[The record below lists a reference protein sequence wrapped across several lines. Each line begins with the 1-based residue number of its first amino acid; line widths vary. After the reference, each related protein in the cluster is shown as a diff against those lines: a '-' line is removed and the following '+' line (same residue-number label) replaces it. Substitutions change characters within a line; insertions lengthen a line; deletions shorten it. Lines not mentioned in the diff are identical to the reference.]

1 MRLHDVL
8 DYQARERPSAEFAI
22 QGDRRLTYR
31 EALLEV
37 HQLAHALVSAGLQI
51 GDRVAILAKNRLES
65 LLLYFAASKTGVV
78 PVPLNYRLAPPEWA
92 YILQDAQVKLLIAAE
107 EYLPAIDGIRSE
119 LTCLAHGIA
128 LTERPPG
135 SWRKYS
141 QWIASQATTA
151 PACPITDDLDVYQ
164 MYTSGTTGHPKGVVL
179 THRAVSAHLAQ
190 LTLALG
196 HRSGERCLLVVPLYH
211 AAGALTSFLAVWG
224 GGSLYLQ
231 QDFVPGAV
239 VHALSDAQI
248 GWTVLVPAMIQA
260 CLVAVPDV
268 AARRYEALR
277 LMGYGA
283 SPIAES
289 TLRRA
294 MAVFA
299 CDFVQAYGM
308 TETTAAL
315 TQLLP
320 ADHQRALREKPTLL
334 LSAGRPLPGTEV
346 RIVDTQ
352 DRPVPVGTVG
362 EIVARG
368 PQLMRGYWHQPE
380 ASAEALRGGWMHT
393 GDAGRL
399 DDEGYLYIHD
409 RITDMIVSGGE
420 NVYPQK
426 VEQVLFQHP
435 AIADAAVI
443 GVPDAQWGETVKAIV
458 VVRPGMTATAEELI
472 AFCRGQ
478 LGGFERPRSVDMVA
492 ELPRNPSGK
501 VLKWV
506 LREPHWT
513 GHQRRV
519 AGA

>member
-8 DYQARERPSAEFAI
+8 DYQARERPTAEFAV
-22 QGDRRLTYR
+22 QGNPRLTYR

-78 PVPLNYRLAPPEWA
+78 LVPLNYRLAPPEWA

-119 LTCLAHGIA
+119 VTCMAHGIA
-128 LTERPPG
+128 LNERPPG
-135 SWRKYS
+135 SWRNYS

-164 MYTSGTTGHPKGVVL
+164 MYTSGTTGHPKGAVL
-179 THRAVSAHLAQ
+179 THRAVTAHLAQ

-196 HRSGERCLLVVPLYH
+196 HRAGERCLLVVPLYH
-211 AAGALTSFLAVWG
+211 AAGALTSFLAVSW
-224 GGSLYLQ
+224 GGSLHLQ
-231 QDFVPGAV
+231 QDFVPGEV
-239 VHALSDAQI
+239 VHALSDEQI

-260 CLVAVPDV
+260 CLVTVPDV

-277 LMGYGA
+277 LIGYGA

-299 CDFVQAYGM
+299 CDFGQAYGL

-320 ADHQRALREKPTLL
+320 ADHQRALREKPALL

-368 PQLMRGYWHQPE
+368 PQLMRG
-380 ASAEALRGGWMHT
+380 
-393 GDAGRL
+393 
-399 DDEGYLYIHD
+399 
-409 RITDMIVSGGE
+409 
-420 NVYPQK
+420 
-426 VEQVLFQHP
+426 
-435 AIADAAVI
+435 
-443 GVPDAQWGETVKAIV
+443 
-458 VVRPGMTATAEELI
+458 
-472 AFCRGQ
+472 
-478 LGGFERPRSVDMVA
+478 
-492 ELPRNPSGK
+492 
-501 VLKWV
+501 
-506 LREPHWT
+506 
-513 GHQRRV
+513 
-519 AGA
+519 